1 MDNKAI
7 YRDFIQKVFNEGRLD
22 LLDDFLA
29 PSYVIQDAPPGSAP
43 GAEGVRQVVTMFR
56 SAFPDLE
63 ITLDEVIAEG
73 ETVAARSTLRG
84 THRGEFLGIAPTGT
98 SISVPSLTM
107 VRIVDG
113 RLVESRVKNDT
124 AVLMAQ
130 LKDA

>member
-1 MDNKAI
+1 MDNKAV

-22 LLDDFLA
+22 LLDQFLA
-29 PSYVIQDAPPGSAP
+29 PGYVIQDSPPGTKA
-43 GAEGVRQVVTMFR
+43 GAEGVRDVVTMFR

-73 ETVAARSTLRG
+73 ETVASRATLRG
-84 THRGEFLGIAPTGT
+84 THKGDFLGVPATGR

-107 VRIVDG
+107 VRIVEG

-130 LKDA
+130 INA